1 MIVQALHWGCKNHF
15 IEKETALRYVYLA
28 GRLRQYSAGV
38 LEDMTL
44 LYERYPEDEILTV
57 ICKMLMRGQITT
69 KDAFV
74 WYERGVNHNLKITEL
89 YEYYMYSIDEKETM
103 AFTHSVLLYFLY
115 DNHLT
120 VDKRRCY
127 MLTLCGKR
135 TKIRRHMN
143 LIAH

>member
-1 MIVQALHWGCKNHF
+1 
-15 IEKETALRYVYLA
+15 
-28 GRLRQYSAGV
+28 
-38 LEDMTL
+38 MTL